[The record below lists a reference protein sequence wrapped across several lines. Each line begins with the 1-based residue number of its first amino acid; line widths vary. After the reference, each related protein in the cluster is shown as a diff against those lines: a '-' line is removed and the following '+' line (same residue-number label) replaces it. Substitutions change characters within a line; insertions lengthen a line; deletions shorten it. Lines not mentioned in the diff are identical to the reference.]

1 MSSISIALIA
11 FACISGGALLGPYV
25 RSRLPD
31 HHLNGNALE
40 IVKMGAGLI
49 ATLAALVLGLMVSS
63 AKGTLDAMNA
73 GLTQEGAKIIV
84 LDRTLAS
91 YGPETKEVREQ
102 LRSAVA
108 SAIDIIWPEDK
119 NRHANMKTIEAT
131 RSIEIIQ
138 DRLRGLSPHSDAQ
151 RQLQSQALQLAADMA
166 QTRWILIEQTEQT
179 LPPAFIFV
187 LLFWLTVLFACV
199 GLLAPGNT
207 TIIAVLLV
215 CALSVS
221 GAVFLI
227 LEMSTPLT
235 GIIKVSS
242 APLQKALA
250 NLGR

>member
-1 MSSISIALIA
+1 MSSITISLIA

-25 RSRLPD
+25 RSYLPD

-102 LRSAVA
+102 LRSAVV
-108 SAIDIIWPEDK
+108 SAIDMIWPEDK
-119 NRHANMKTIEAT
+119 SRHANMKTIEAT

-151 RQLQSQALQLAADMA
+151 RQLRSQALQLAADMA
-166 QTRWILIEQTEQT
+166 QTRWVLIEQTEQT

-199 GLLAPGNT
+199 GLLAPGNA

-215 CALSVS
+215 CALSVA

>member
-1 MSSISIALIA
+1 MRSITIASIA
-11 FACISGGALLGPYV
+11 FACISGGVLLGPYV
-25 RSRLPD
+25 RSYLPD
-31 HHLNGNALE
+31 HHLNDNALE

-73 GLTQEGAKIIV
+73 GLTQEGAKIIM
-84 LDRTLAS
+84 LDRALAS

-102 LRSAVA
+102 LRSSVA
-108 SAIDIIWPEDK
+108 SAIDMIWPEDK
-119 NRHANMKTIEAT
+119 SRHANMKAIEAT

-151 RQLQSQALQLAADMA
+151 RQLRSQALQLATDMA